1 MKTIDVLPD
10 VRPGRLDFPSLPL
23 FQYSSGLAGEI
34 ARGRL
39 TPEAAVRMYRVM
51 LMNRLFEETIVEMKQ
66 GKFVPAPGFQFI
78 GATHLSIGQEAVAA
92 GTMAA
97 LRPDDYIT
105 STHRGHGHS
114 IAKGAYRLFAA
125 GREELLRFLA
135 GTAEAAPAD
144 DPSLRERA
152 LDLHLYRTMCELL
165 GKEEGYCRGRGGGM
179 HIADFNARHLGANAI
194 VGGSYAIGTGAAL
207 AQHLLGTGDIVVTLV
222 GDGAA
227 NNGIA
232 HEAMNFAAQAQFGPG
247 LPVIFLVENNQ
258 YGMTG
263 QQVSEVTGVRY
274 LAQRGAGYN
283 ASAMHAEVVDGMN
296 VLAVFDA
303 VERAAETCR
312 SGGGP
317 VLLECRTYRY
327 LGHSLSDPRTS
338 YRTPE
343 EEKAWK
349 DADAIARFR
358 AELASAGVL
367 DAAGA
372 EALAREVKDK
382 IRSLTAAAAA
392 SPDPKVEE
400 IHEGL
405 WAEETPAA
413 EAAAPPRTP
422 EAELLK
428 PVRRI
433 KRIQDGKILF
443 RHAVWEALAEEMVRD
458 RRVVFYG
465 EDVADY
471 GGAFGVTTGLLD
483 TFGRKR
489 VFNAPISEAA
499 IVGTA
504 CGAAMTG
511 LRPVIEIMY
520 IDFIPLALDQL
531 GNQVAKARYMF
542 GGKARI
548 PLVLRTTV
556 GGGKGYAGQHSQSLE
571 ALVAHFPGL
580 KVAAPFT
587 AADAKGLLI
596 SAIRD
601 DNPVVFIEH
610 QMLYPDLGVVPEET
624 EPLPFG
630 RANVLR
636 PGGDVTIVSYLN
648 LLKASLRA
656 ADLLR
661 EREGIETEVIDLRTL
676 VPLDVATVRQSVRKT
691 RRCAVVV
698 QSPQTCSFAE
708 HVAYEVQRGA
718 FAHLKAPVEVVSS
731 YGIPPPMAAPL
742 EAENIPSPER
752 IYGRVRELVRSSS

>member
-1 MKTIDVLPD
+1 MKTIDVLPE
-10 VRPGRLDFPSLPL
+10 VRPGRLEFPSLPL
-23 FQYSSGLAGEI
+23 FQYRSRLAEEISS
-34 ARGRL
+34 GRL
-39 TPEAAVRMYRVM
+39 TAEAAVRMYRVM

-92 GTMAA
+92 GAMAA

-125 GREELLRFLA
+125 GREELARFTA
-135 GTAEAAPAD
+135 GTPGAAAAD
-144 DPSLRERA
+144 DAALREKA

-179 HIADFNARHLGANAI
+179 HIADVNARHLGANAI
-194 VGGSYAIGTGAAL
+194 VGGSYAIGAGAAL

-232 HEAMNFAAQAQFGPG
+232 HEAMNFAAQAQFGRG
-247 LPVIFLVENNQ
+247 LPVVFLVENNQ

-263 QQVSEVTGVRY
+263 QQYSEVTGVRY

-283 ASAMHAEVVDGMN
+283 AEAMHAEVVDGMN
-296 VLAVFDA
+296 VLAVHDA
-303 VERAAETCR
+303 VSRAAETCR
-312 SGGGP
+312 TGGGP
-317 VLLECRTYRY
+317 VLLECMTYRY

-349 DADAIARFR
+349 DRDAIQRFR
-358 AELASAGVL
+358 AELESAGVL

-372 EALAREVKDK
+372 EALAREIKDK
-382 IRSLTAAAAA
+382 IRTLTAAAAL
-392 SPDPKVEE
+392 SPDPKAEE
-400 IHEGL
+400 ISEGL
-405 WAEETPAA
+405 WAEDAPAGA
-413 EAAAPPRTP
+413 PAPPPTP
-422 EAELLK
+422 DAELLK

-433 KRIQDGKILF
+433 KRVQDGRILF
-443 RHAVWEALAEEMVRD
+443 RHAIWEALAEEMVRD

-471 GGAFGVTTGLLD
+471 GGAFGVTAGLLD

-504 CGAAMTG
+504 CGAAMAG
-511 LRPVIEIMY
+511 LRPVVEIMY

-571 ALVAHFPGL
+571 ALIAHFPGL

-610 QMLYPDLGVVPEET
+610 QMLYPDLGIVPEESG
-624 EPLPFG
+624 PLPFG
-630 RANVLR
+630 RAGVLR
-636 PGGDVTIVSYLN
+636 AGGDVTIVGYLN
-648 LLKASLRA
+648 LLKAALRA
-656 ADLLR
+656 ADLLK
-661 EREGIETEVIDLRTL
+661 EREGIEAEVVDLRTL
-676 VPLDVATVRQSVRKT
+676 VPLDVGTIRQSVRKT

-698 QSPQTCSFAE
+698 QSPLTCSFAE
-708 HVAYEVQRGA
+708 HAAYEVQRGV
-718 FAHLKAPVEVVSS
+718 FSHLKAPVEVVSS
-731 YGIPPPMAAPL
+731 YAVPPPMAAPL

-752 IYGRVRELVRSSS
+752 IFGRVRDLVRSSS